1 MKRVIW
7 MDIGLEYKILETA
20 MYSKSRKT
28 NLASN
33 TTIHTLYMWLGRTSL
48 NMATEQPTNL
58 YSTVL

>member
-28 NLASN
+28 NFAS
-33 TTIHTLYMWLGRTSL
+33 ILMS
-48 NMATEQPTNL
+48 QDFP
-58 YSTVL
+58 